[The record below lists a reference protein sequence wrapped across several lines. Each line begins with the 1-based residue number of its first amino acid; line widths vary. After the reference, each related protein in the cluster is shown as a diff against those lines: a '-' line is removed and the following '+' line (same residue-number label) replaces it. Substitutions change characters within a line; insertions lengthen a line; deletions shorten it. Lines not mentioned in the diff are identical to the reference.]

1 MYLARAQGRNDTLA
15 ATEIGPAESDV
26 EGVCPGH
33 LAIMVTRCNHK
44 GGASSIPPKHQVG
57 VLQQQSCKGLSSPT
71 RARKKGGTSPARR
84 E

>member
-57 VLQQQSCKGLSSPT
+57 IATTVVQRALVTDQGEEKRRDFPSSP
-71 RARKKGGTSPARR
+71 
-84 E
+84 